1 MSDRSGLTTERPKM
15 PSRRQVVVGSM
26 AAAGAVLLGA
36 PAASAATSRAGAAA
50 TSSDRHI
57 RYHRFSGA
65 QDWARG
71 RCDGVHFDEHG
82 LTIARPV
89 GTREFADPTV
99 ENAPAR
105 LYDESTWT
113 APWRTNGFG
122 LTELISSWNADTP
135 NGTWIEVNVRGH
147 AEDGTLTGWFVLG
160 RWCSNDPEQGGAI
173 QRQSLDGQG
182 TDYATVWTDTFHT
195 YGGHALED
203 FQLRVQ
209 LLRPHGTSL
218 TPTVRFLGA
227 VSSALPNDPTVPVS
241 TFTLGREHILDVP
254 TFSQET
260 HVGQYPQ
267 WDNGGEAWCSPT
279 SSSMVL
285 AYWRRGPDATDLA
298 WVDPSY
304 SDPQVDFAARN
315 TYDYVYEGCG
325 NWPFNTAYT
334 SRYGLEGF
342 VTRLRSLAEA
352 EPFIA
357 AGVPVI
363 MSVSFKSSEL
373 DGAGYSTNG
382 HLMVLVGFTADGDP
396 VMNDPAS
403 HLIADDKQVR
413 VTYRRE
419 QFENV
424 WVPHSGGTV
433 YLNHPA
439 AVRLPSPPSEPN
451 W

>member
-1 MSDRSGLTTERPKM
+1 MSDRSALLPTVHL
-15 PSRRQVVVGSM
+15 PSPTRRQAVLGGMAAGGALLFGAPVASAASRVT
-26 AAAGAVLLGA
+26 AAAG
-36 PAASAATSRAGAAA
+36 SE
-50 TSSDRHI
+50 RHI
-57 RYHRFSGA
+57 RYHRFTGA
-65 QDWARG
+65 RAWAHG
-71 RCDGVHFDEHG
+71 KGAGVHFDQHG
-82 LTIARPV
+82 LRIARPS
-89 GTREFADPTV
+89 GTRAFADPTV
-99 ENAPAR
+99 TGAPST
-105 LYDESTWT
+105 LYDVSTWT
-113 APWRTNGFG
+113 SPWRTNGFG

-147 AEDGTLTGWFVLG
+147 AEDGTLTDWFVMG
-160 RWCSNDPEQGGAI
+160 RWCSNDPAQGGAI
-173 QRQSLDGQG
+173 NRQSVDGQG
-182 TDYATVWTDTFHT
+182 TDYGTVWTDTLHMYGAHT
-195 YGGHALED
+195 LQD
-203 FQLRVQ
+203 IQLRVQ

-227 VSSALPNDPTVPVS
+227 VSSALPDDATVPVS

-254 TFSQET
+254 TFSQEK
-260 HVGQYPQ
+260 HIGQYPQ

-285 AYWRRGPDATDLA
+285 AYWKRGPSTADLS

-304 SDPQVDFAARN
+304 ADPQVDFAARN

-342 VTRLRSLAEA
+342 VTRLRNLAEA

-357 AGVPVI
+357 AGMPVI
-363 MSVSFKSSEL
+363 TSVSFKSADL

-403 HLIADDKQVR
+403 HLIADNKEVR
-413 VTYRRE
+413 VTYQRE

-433 YLNHPA
+433 YINHPA
-439 AVRLPSPPSEPN
+439 HLKLPRAPREAN

>member
-1 MSDRSGLTTERPKM
+1 MSDRSGLIRTEHLPA
-15 PSRRQVVVGSM
+15 PNRRQVLLGS
-26 AAAGAVLLGA
+26 AAASSALLFGA
-36 PAASAATSRAGAAA
+36 PVASAATAEPDSAA
-50 TSSDRHI
+50 DRHI

-65 QDWARG
+65 RAWAHG
-71 RCDGVHFDEHG
+71 HGNGVHFDQHG
-82 LTIARPV
+82 LRISRPA
-89 GTREFADPTV
+89 GTREFADPTI
-99 ENAPAR
+99 ENAPTK
-105 LYDESTWT
+105 LYDVSTWT

-147 AEDGTLTGWFVLG
+147 AEDGTLTDWFVLG
-160 RWCSNDPEQGGAI
+160 RWCSNDVAQGGAI
-173 QRQSLDGQG
+173 QRQFLDGQG
-182 TDYATVWTDTFHT
+182 TDYATVWTDTLHLYGDHT
-195 YGGHALED
+195 FTD

-209 LLRPHGTSL
+209 LLRLHGTSS

-227 VSSALPNDPTVPVS
+227 VSSALPDDPKVPVS
-241 TFTLGREHILDVP
+241 TFTLRREVILDVP

-279 SSSMVL
+279 SSAMAL
-285 AYWRRGPDATDLA
+285 AWWKRGPSAADLS

-304 SDPQVDFAARN
+304 SDPQVDHAARN

-334 SRYGLEGF
+334 SRFGLEGF

-357 AGVPVI
+357 AGVPLI
-363 MSVSFKSSEL
+363 TSVSFKSSEL

-403 HLIADDKQVR
+403 HLIPDDREVR
-413 VTYRRE
+413 ITYKRE
-419 QFENV
+419 QFENA

-433 YLNHPA
+433 YVNHPA
-439 AVRLPSPPSEPN
+439 SVRLPRPPREAN

>member
-1 MSDRSGLTTERPKM
+1 MSDRSALLPTVHL
-15 PSRRQVVVGSM
+15 PSPTRRQVVLGSM
-26 AAAGAVLLGA
+26 AAGGALLFGA
-36 PAASAATSRAGAAA
+36 PVASAATRAAGAAA
-50 TSSDRHI
+50 GTRHI
-57 RYHRFSGA
+57 RFHRFTGA
-65 QDWARG
+65 DAWAHG
-71 RCDGVHFDEHG
+71 TGAGVHFDQHG
-82 LTIARPV
+82 LTISQPS

-99 ENAPAR
+99 ENAPTK
-105 LYDESTWT
+105 LYDVSTWT
-113 APWRTNGFG
+113 SSWRRSGFG

-147 AEDGTLTGWFVLG
+147 ADDGTLTGWFVLG
-160 RWCSNDPEQGGAI
+160 RWCSTDTEQGGAI

-182 TDYATVWTDTFHT
+182 TDHGTVWTDTLHMYGSHT
-195 YGGHALED
+195 LTD

-209 LLRPHGTSL
+209 LLRPSASSL

-227 VSSALPNDPTVPVS
+227 VASALPDDAKVPGS
-241 TFTLGREHILDVP
+241 AFTLGREHILDVP
-254 TFSQET
+254 TFSQEK
-260 HVGQYPQ
+260 HVGEYPQ

-285 AYWRRGPDATDLA
+285 AYWKKGPSAAELS

-304 SDPQVDFAARN
+304 EDPQVDFAARN

-334 SRYGLEGF
+334 GSRGLEGF

-357 AGVPVI
+357 AGMPVI
-363 MSVSFKSSEL
+363 TSVSFKSSEL

-403 HLIADDKQVR
+403 HLIADNKEVR
-413 VTYRRE
+413 VTYKRE
-419 QFENV
+419 QFENA

-433 YLNHPA
+433 YINHPA
-439 AVRLPSPPSEPN
+439 SLPLPPAPREAN

>member
-1 MSDRSGLTTERPKM
+1 
-15 PSRRQVVVGSM
+15 M
-26 AAAGAVLLGA
+26 AAGSALLFGA
-36 PAASAATSRAGAAA
+36 PVASATGSRAAADA
-50 TSSDRHI
+50 TPGVRHI
-57 RYHRFSGA
+57 RYHRFADIFAWLCGE
-65 QDWARG
+65 ARG
-71 RCDGVHFDEHG
+71 VIPTPFG
-82 LTIARPV
+82 LRILVPC

-99 ENAPAR
+99 KDAPTK
-105 LYDESTWT
+105 LYDVGTWT
-113 APWRTNGFG
+113 SPWRTNGFG

-147 AEDGTLTGWFVLG
+147 AEDGTLTDWFVLG
-160 RWCSNDPEQGGAI
+160 RWCSNDPAQGGAI

-195 YGGHALED
+195 YGDHTLTD

-209 LLRPHGTSL
+209 LLRPHGTRL

-227 VSSALPNDPTVPVS
+227 VASALPDDATVPVS
-241 TFTLGREHILDVP
+241 AFTLGREHILDVP
-254 TFSQET
+254 SFSQEL

-285 AYWRRGPDATDLA
+285 AYWRRGPRKADLS

-304 SDPQVDFAARN
+304 VDPQVDYAARN
-315 TYDYVYEGCG
+315 CYDYVYEGCG

-334 SRYGLEGF
+334 SRFGLEGF

-357 AGVPVI
+357 AGIPVI
-363 MSVSFKSSEL
+363 TSVSFKSSEL
-373 DGAGYSTNG
+373 SGAGYSTDG
-382 HLMVLVGFTADGDP
+382 HLMVLVGFTKDGDP

-413 VTYRRE
+413 VTYQRE
-419 QFENV
+419 QFENT

-433 YLNHPA
+433 YINHPPY
-439 AVRLPSPPSEPN
+439 VRLPRAPREAN

>member
-1 MSDRSGLTTERPKM
+1 MSDRSGLLTTEHLHTPN
-15 PSRRQVVVGSM
+15 RRQVLLGS
-26 AAAGAVLLGA
+26 AAAGGALLFGA
-36 PAASAATSRAGAAA
+36 PVASATDGDAT
-50 TSSDRHI
+50 SDRHI
-57 RYHRFSGA
+57 RYHRFSSA
-65 QDWARG
+65 RDWAHGHG
-71 RCDGVHFDEHG
+71 RGVHFDEHG
-82 LTIARPV
+82 LRISRPA

-99 ENAPAR
+99 ENAPTK
-105 LYDESTWT
+105 LYDVSTWT

-135 NGTWIEVNVRGH
+135 NGTWIEITVRGR
-147 AEDGTLTGWFVLG
+147 AEDGTLTDWFVLG
-160 RWCSNDPEQGGAI
+160 RWCSNDTEQGGAI

-182 TDYATVWTDTFHT
+182 TDYATVWTDTLHLLNGHT
-195 YGGHALED
+195 FVA

-209 LLRPHGTSL
+209 LLRPHHSRL

-227 VSSALPNDPTVPVS
+227 VSSALPDDPTVPES
-241 TFTLGREHILDVP
+241 EFTLGREVILDVP
-254 TFSQET
+254 SFSQEL
-260 HVGQYPQ
+260 HNGQYPQ
-267 WDNGGEAWCSPT
+267 WDGGGEAWCSPT

-285 AYWRRGPDATDLA
+285 AYWRRGPSRRDLS

-304 SDPQVDFAARN
+304 TDPQVDYAARN

-334 SRYGLEGF
+334 SRFGLEGF

-357 AGVPVI
+357 AGMPVI
-363 MSVSFKSSEL
+363 TSVSFTSSEL

-413 VTYRRE
+413 VTYQRG

-433 YLNHPA
+433 YVNHPA
-439 AVRLPSPPSEPN
+439 WRRLPRAPHEAN